1 VPPTETVPQ
10 SIGNP
15 YLWTGFGVLIF
26 ILLALDLGVFHRKAH
41 EVRAREALGWS
52 IFWIALAL
60 LFNAALWIYTKD
72 EKKAFEFFTAYVVE
86 KSLSVDNLFVF
97 LVIFSYFQ
105 VPPQYQHKVLFWGI
119 LGALGM
125 RAIFIFGGLVLLEH
139 LHWMIYVFGGIL
151 ILTGIKLCVKSDGK
165 VDPSKNIFLRI
176 AKRMFPTVTE
186 YFGSHFIVRHEGRL
200 HLTPLLL
207 VLIVV
212 ESTDVIFAVDSVPA
226 VLGISKDPFIVYT
239 SNVFAILGLRALYFF
254 LAAIMDKFHLLK
266 YGLGVVLAFVGVKMI
281 LGEDKDHKDVIPI
294 EISLAVIAGVLAISM
309 ALSLMIKP
317 KKDEPP
323 PPPPPPPPTLNP

>member
-1 VPPTETVPQ
+1 MPTPAAPTE

-41 EVRAREALGWS
+41 EVKAKEALGWS
-52 IFWIALAL
+52 IFWITLAL
-60 LFNAALWIYTKD
+60 IFNAALWIYTKD
-72 EKKAFEFFTAYVVE
+72 KDRAFEFFAAYVVE
-86 KSLSVDNLFVF
+86 KSLSVENLFVF

-119 LGALGM
+119 VGALVM
-125 RAIFIFGGLVLLEH
+125 RGIFIFTGMELIKH
-139 LHWMIYVFGGIL
+139 FHWIMYVFGVIL
-151 ILTGIKLCVKSDGK
+151 ILTGIKLCVKSEGK
-165 VDPSKNIFLRI
+165 VDPSRNIFLRL
-176 AKRMFPTVTE
+176 AKKIFPTVTE
-186 YFGSHFIVRHEGRL
+186 YYGAHFIVRHEGRL
-200 HLTPLLL
+200 HLTPLFL

-212 ESTDVIFAVDSVPA
+212 ESTDVVFAVDSVPA
-226 VLGISKDPFIVYT
+226 VLGLSDDPFIVYT

-281 LGEDKDHKDVIPI
+281 LGEDEHKKDVIPI

-317 KKDEPP
+317 KKPEEA
-323 PPPPPPPPTLNP
+323 PPPTLNP